1 MPDAVNN
8 KCWQNELFA
17 LAEGDIGSFLASAS
31 QKNTKEL
38 DQQTHNTF
46 LIYCAKCNVLETVT
60 ITKEAMNEII
70 NTITSMK
77 SNCGWR

>member
-8 KCWQNELFA
+8 KRWQNELFS
-17 LAEGDIGSFLASAS
+17 LAEGDFGSFLASAS

-46 LIYCAKCNVLETVT
+46 LIYCAKCNVLETVCYN
-60 ITKEAMNEII
+60 NER
-70 NTITSMK
+70 
-77 SNCGWR
+77 GYE